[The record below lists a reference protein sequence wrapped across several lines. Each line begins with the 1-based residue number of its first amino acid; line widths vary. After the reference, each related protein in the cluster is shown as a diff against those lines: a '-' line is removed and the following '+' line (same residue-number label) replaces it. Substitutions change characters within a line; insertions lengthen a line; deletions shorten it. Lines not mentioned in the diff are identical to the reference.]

1 MLPPGRPWPLRGVPE
16 PSARVPD
23 AFFVYARGTLH
34 PRVQYPLHDAFQKY
48 ITKLNEIYLKNPA
61 LHSGEYNMDNFRW
74 IMSDNCEQCVY
85 IFERSCGGS
94 TVLCVFNFSGMKQE
108 VSFTLGKTA
117 KLKEIL
123 NSRWEEYGGDV
134 PRGTKAVAPKK
145 DIFTLTVTPLTGSLF
160 EVI

>member
-1 MLPPGRPWPLRGVPE
+1 MANT
-16 PSARVPD
+16 S
-23 AFFVYARGTLH
+23 
-34 PRVQYPLHDAFQKY
+34 
-48 ITKLNEIYLKNPA
+48 ISLKNPA